1 MAVTLIY
8 DPRSNVTNIV
18 QYTKTEDGRRKATA
32 IGRIA
37 AGSRNFKRY
46 KREEAVE
53 ANRELNTKLDSDT
66 KTSLTEGYI
75 SAMFGEFWDEILN
88 RRYEAVIGG
97 TAVLLLSDESEKKRE
112 VCEKYGLTSADLKK
126 IAVEQARL
134 EDDWRKSLQR
144 VLVGGFRYRDAWT
157 SEEHRYTVRDLTQRL
172 NRLAK

>member
-1 MAVTLIY
+1 MAVTLIH

-18 QYTKTEDGRRKATA
+18 QYSKTEDGKKKATA

-46 KREEAVE
+46 KKEEAVE

-75 SAMFGEFWDEILN
+75 SAMFADLWDNVLN
-88 RRYEAVIGG
+88 RHYDAVIGG
-97 TAVLLLSDESEKKRE
+97 YSILRLSEDKKSE
-112 VCEKYGLTSADLKK
+112 VCEQYGLTSDDLKK

-157 SEEHRYTVRDLTQRL
+157 SEEYRYTVRDLTQRL